1 MSRNLDLLHGPVLP
15 SLTKLA
21 LPIMATSFVQMAYN
35 MTDMIWIGRIGSGAV
50 TAVGAA
56 GMYMWLAN
64 GIATMPRIGGQVKT
78 GHAIGSGDHEQSVS
92 YAQNAI
98 QIALIAGLLFAV
110 ICVVFSRGLIG
121 FFHLQNPATVA
132 DAETY
137 LNITCGLIVFSF
149 INQVMT
155 GLTTAMGNSKIS
167 FLATTIGLVINIIL
181 DPVLIFGVGPFPRM
195 GVTGA
200 AIATILAQIIVSI
213 VFIIHCFHEHTLL
226 SHIRIFKKLNFS
238 HIREIIS
245 IGFPPAIQSMMFT
258 GISMIIT
265 RQVTRFGDAAMAVQR
280 IGSQIE
286 GISWVTCEGF
296 GAAVNAFLAQNLG
309 ARNKDRIHAGYRAAM
324 TVCLLWGTFCTL
336 TLILFPGPIFSLFLK
351 EPELIPMGINYLRIL
366 GLSQLF
372 MCIEITTTGAF
383 AGLGNTVPPSVV
395 GIVFTAARIPAAAV
409 LSATALGLN
418 GVWWSISVSSIL
430 KGIVLG
436 AGFIYYLKK
445 KLDKHPVML
454 SAGP

>member
-1 MSRNLDLLHGPVLP
+1 M
-15 SLTKLA
+15 
-21 LPIMATSFVQMAYN
+21 
-35 MTDMIWIGRIGSGAV
+35 
-50 TAVGAA
+50 
-56 GMYMWLAN
+56 
-64 GIATMPRIGGQVKT
+64 
-78 GHAIGSGDHEQSVS
+78 
-92 YAQNAI
+92 
-98 QIALIAGLLFAV
+98 IAGLLFAL
-110 ICVVFSRGLIG
+110 ICVVFSHGLIG
-121 FFHLQNPATVA
+121 FFHLQNPNTVA
-132 DAETY
+132 DAEIY

-149 INQVMT
+149 FNQVMT
-155 GLTTAMGNSKIS
+155 GITTAMGNSKIS

-200 AIATILAQIIVSI
+200 AIATILAQIIVST

-226 SHIRIFKKLNFS
+226 SHIRIFKKPEPG
-238 HIREIIS
+238 HMREIIS
-245 IGFPPAIQSMMFT
+245 IGFPPAVQSMMFT

-309 ARNKDRIHAGYRAAM
+309 AGNKDRIHAGYRASL
-324 TVCLLWGTFCTL
+324 TVCLIWGALCSL
-336 TLILFPGPIFSLFLK
+336 TLILIPGPIFSLFLK
-351 EPELIPMGINYLRIL
+351 EADLIPMGINYLRIL

-383 AGLGNTVPPSVV
+383 AGLGKTVPPSIV
-395 GIVFTAARIPAAAV
+395 GIVFTAARIPAAAL
-409 LSATALGLN
+409 LSSTALGLN

-430 KGIVLG
+430 KGIVLCI
-436 AGFIYYLKK
+436 GFIYYLHK
-445 KLDKHPVML
+445 KLDQHPVIL
-454 SAGP
+454 SAAK